1 MKAAVVVYLVVIY
14 QVENQVYV
22 SMHGLVLSQLR
33 LHSVQPVNKRLESVC
48 KLAGEQKGLLQLVL
62 SAGENKSFSVNEEA
76 FQK

>member
-22 SMHGLVLSQLR
+22 SMYGLVVSQLR

-48 KLAGEQKGLLQLVL
+48 KLAGEQKGLL
-62 SAGENKSFSVNEEA
+62 
-76 FQK
+76 